1 MFVQRSMQDLRYAT
15 RQLRRAPGFTLS
27 AVLTLALGIASLT
40 TVFTW
45 IKAVL
50 FDPYP
55 HVRDPRSLRFV
66 DATVRGSQGYSVHY
80 DNFEFLR
87 DRDKSLENPAV
98 FTITVVDLA
107 SPGAPPEALAGGLV
121 SSNYFQLLGLQP
133 QVGRFFTPGAKEH
146 AFGQHDEV
154 VLSDREWRVRFN
166 ADPRIVGQAITMN
179 RRPFTVIGV
188 APRDFAGIYGGMG
201 ELLWMPLSAS
211 RSLQPDSNA
220 DPLKDMG
227 LMLAARLR
235 PQFSHGQA
243 AAELHTAARI
253 FAQQEEA
260 KGANMAGWD
269 LNLRDSAHFE
279 RGLFG
284 VIGEQWPALLGAAL
298 LLLVLVCINT
308 ASLLGQRAVRRR
320 REIAI
325 RTSLGATSRRIAS
338 QLFTE
343 AFLLALM
350 GGVVG
355 WAASLVLAKSLYVV
369 LPSFGFSLAFN
380 LGTDWRVLGLVAV
393 LVMLVALL
401 CGMMP
406 IRQAL
411 RTSQRDALYEGGHGI
426 LGSSRSRW
434 VKIAS
439 VGMQLGLCFV
449 VLVGSALLV
458 RTLLNV
464 LHRARGFD
472 RENAMTAQLSLS
484 RSGYNKEK
492 GLAFET
498 ALLDELRSS
507 PVVRE
512 ATLTTHLPMGDEGS
526 GNTWDLAV
534 PGYAPA
540 KNESMSVVTDLEGP
554 AFFHTMG
561 IALVQGR
568 DFTAQDREGAPLV
581 AMINEDMAH
590 RYFPKGNALGSTV
603 IMGLDKQSCQIIGI
617 VKNYAYYN
625 PQDTDPEPVVYLPLL
640 QHYQNGVF
648 VAVRSRTTGEAAAP
662 ALRQAVA
669 RLDGAL
675 PLEDVKTLKDV
686 SEVRYQFARIPL
698 ELLGVFAL
706 ASLLVATLGLYAV
719 MASAVT
725 ERSREFALRMA
736 VGATRAQIVRLVVNG
751 GLETVAAG
759 LLIGGVATFFGVRL
773 LRSMLF
779 GVAAFDPIS
788 LIGAALVLVFTVLLA
803 GLAPATRAASIQPMQ
818 ALRTE

>member
-1 MFVQRSMQDLRYAT
+1 M
-15 RQLRRAPGFTLS
+15 
-27 AVLTLALGIASLT
+27 
-40 TVFTW
+40 
-45 IKAVL
+45 

-55 HVRDPRSLRFV
+55 HVSDPRSLRFV

-80 DNFEFLR
+80 DQFEFLR
-87 DRDKSLENPAV
+87 ERDKSFENPAV
-98 FTITVVDLA
+98 FTITVFDLA

-121 SSNYFQLLGLQP
+121 SSNYFQLLGLKP
-133 QVGRFFTPGAKEH
+133 QLGRFFTVVNNDRVYGS
-146 AFGQHDEV
+146 HDEV

-166 ADPRIVGQAITMN
+166 ADAKIVGQVIFAN
-179 RRPFTVIGV
+179 RHPFTVVGV

-211 RSLQPDSNA
+211 RSLQPDPTA

-235 PQFSHGQA
+235 PGFSHEMA
-243 AAELHTAARI
+243 AAELHTAAHI
-253 FAQQEEA
+253 LAQEQEA

-298 LLLVLVCINT
+298 LLLLLVCINT
-308 ASLLGQRAVRRR
+308 ASLLGQRAARRR

-338 QLFTE
+338 QLFIE
-343 AFLLALM
+343 ALLLAGM

-355 WAASLVLAKSLYVV
+355 WAASLVLARSLYVV

-380 LGTDWRVLGLVAV
+380 LDTDWRVLGLVAV

-411 RTSQRDALYEGGHGI
+411 RSSQRDALYEGSYGI
-426 LGSSRSRW
+426 LGSSRNRW

-449 VLVGSALLV
+449 VLVGSALLM

-464 LHRARGFD
+464 LHRGRGFD

-484 RSGYNKEK
+484 RSGYTKEK

-498 ALLDELRSS
+498 ALLNELRSS

-568 DFTAQDREGAPLV
+568 EFTAQDREGAPLV
-581 AMINEDMAH
+581 AAINEDMAH

-603 IMGLDKQSCQIIGI
+603 MMGPDKQACQIVGI
-617 VKNYAYYN
+617 VKNYAYYS
-625 PQDTDPEPVVYLPLL
+625 PQDTDPEPVVYLPIL
-640 QHYQNGVF
+640 QHYQNSVF
-648 VAVRSRTTGEAAAP
+648 VAARSRTTAEAVEP
-662 ALRQAVA
+662 ALRQTVA

-675 PLEDVKTLKDV
+675 PLENVQTLKDV
-686 SEVRYQFARIPL
+686 SEVRYQLARIPV

-719 MASAVT
+719 MAYAVT

-736 VGATRAQIVRLVVNG
+736 VGATRVQIVRLVVNG

-759 LLIGGVATFFGVRL
+759 LVIGGVGAFFAARL

-779 GVAAFDPIS
+779 GVGVFDPLSFIV
-788 LIGAALVLVFTVLLA
+788 AAMVLVVTVLLA
-803 GLAPATRAASIQPMQ
+803 GLAPAARAASIQPMQ

>member
-1 MFVQRSMQDLRYAT
+1 MLGDLKYAV
-15 RQLRRAPGFTLS
+15 RQLRRAPGFTLA

-45 IKAVL
+45 IKAVM

-55 HVRDPRSLRFV
+55 HVSDPRSLRFV

-80 DNFEFLR
+80 DQFEFLR
-87 DRDKSLENPAV
+87 ERDKSFENPAV
-98 FTITVVDLA
+98 FTITVFDLA

-121 SSNYFQLLGLQP
+121 SSNYFQLLGLKP
-133 QVGRFFTPGAKEH
+133 QLGRFFTVVNNDRVYGS
-146 AFGQHDEV
+146 HDEV

-166 ADPRIVGQAITMN
+166 ADAKIVGQVIFAN
-179 RRPFTVIGV
+179 RHPFTVVGV

-211 RSLQPDSNA
+211 RSLQPDPTA

-235 PQFSHGQA
+235 PGFSHEMA
-243 AAELHTAARI
+243 AAELHTAAHI
-253 FAQQEEA
+253 LAQEQEA

-298 LLLVLVCINT
+298 LLLLLVCINT
-308 ASLLGQRAVRRR
+308 ASLLGQRAARRR

-338 QLFTE
+338 QLFIE
-343 AFLLALM
+343 ALLLAGM

-355 WAASLVLAKSLYVV
+355 WAASLVLARSLYVV

-380 LGTDWRVLGLVAV
+380 LDTDWRVLGLVAV

-411 RTSQRDALYEGGHGI
+411 RSSQRDALYEGSYGI
-426 LGSSRSRW
+426 LGSSRNRW

-449 VLVGSALLV
+449 VLVGSALLM

-464 LHRARGFD
+464 LHRGRGFD

-484 RSGYNKEK
+484 RSGYTKEK

-498 ALLDELRSS
+498 ALLNELRSS

-568 DFTAQDREGAPLV
+568 EFTAQDREGAPLV
-581 AMINEDMAH
+581 AAINEDMAH

-603 IMGLDKQSCQIIGI
+603 MMGPDKQACQIVGI
-617 VKNYAYYN
+617 VKNYAYYS
-625 PQDTDPEPVVYLPLL
+625 PQDTDPEPVVYLPIL
-640 QHYQNGVF
+640 QHYQNSVF
-648 VAVRSRTTGEAAAP
+648 VAVRSRTTAEAVEP
-662 ALRQAVA
+662 ALRQTVA

-675 PLEDVKTLKDV
+675 PLENVQTLKDV
-686 SEVRYQFARIPL
+686 SEVRYQLARIPV

-719 MASAVT
+719 MAYAVT

-736 VGATRAQIVRLVVNG
+736 VGASRVQIVRLVVNG

-759 LLIGGVATFFGVRL
+759 LVIGGVGAFFAARL

-779 GVAAFDPIS
+779 GVGAFDPLSFIV
-788 LIGAALVLVFTVLLA
+788 AAMVLVVTVLLA
-803 GLAPATRAASIQPMQ
+803 GLAPAARAASIQPMQ

>member
-1 MFVQRSMQDLRYAT
+1 MMLKDLQYAM
-15 RQLRRAPGFTLS
+15 RQLRRAPGFTLA

-45 IKAVL
+45 IKAVV

-80 DNFEFLR
+80 DQFEFLR
-87 DRDKSLENPAV
+87 EGDKSLANPAV
-98 FTITVVDLA
+98 FTITEFDLA

-133 QVGRFFTPGAKEH
+133 QLGRFLTVVANDRVYGL
-146 AFGQHDEV
+146 HDEV

-166 ADPRIVGQAITMN
+166 ADPQIVGQVIYVN
-179 RRPFTVIGV
+179 RHPFTVVGV
-188 APRDFAGIYGGMG
+188 APRDFAGIYGGMA
-201 ELLWMPLSAS
+201 ELLWIPLSAS
-211 RSLQPDSNA
+211 RSLQPDPSA
-220 DPLKDMG
+220 DPLKHMG
-227 LMLAARLR
+227 LMLTARLR
-235 PQFSHGQA
+235 PEFSHEQA

-253 FAQQEEA
+253 FAQQQEA

-284 VIGEQWPALLGAAL
+284 VIGEQWPALLGAAML
-298 LLLVLVCINT
+298 LLILVCINT
-308 ASLLGQRAVRRR
+308 ASLLGQRAARRR

-343 AFLLALM
+343 ALLLALM

-355 WAASLVLAKSLYVV
+355 WAASLVLARSLYIV
-369 LPSFGFSLAFN
+369 LPGFGFTPAFN
-380 LGTDWRVLGLVAV
+380 LSTDWRILGLVAV

-406 IRQAL
+406 VRQAL
-411 RTSQRDALYEGGHGI
+411 RSSQRDALYEGSQGI
-426 LGSSRSRW
+426 LGSSRNRW

-449 VLVGSALLV
+449 VLVGSALLM
-458 RTLLNV
+458 RTLLNI

-472 RENAMTAQLSLS
+472 RENTMTAQLSLS
-484 RSGYNKEK
+484 RSGYTKEK
-492 GLAFET
+492 GLAFEA
-498 ALLDELRSS
+498 ALLDELRNA

-512 ATLTTHLPMGDEGS
+512 ATLTTHLPMGDDGS

-534 PGYAPA
+534 PGYTPA
-540 KNESMSVVTDLEGP
+540 KNEGMNVVTDLEGP

-568 DFTAQDREGAPLV
+568 NFTSQDREGAPLV

-590 RYFPKGNALGSTV
+590 RYFPKGNALGST
-603 IMGLDKQSCQIIGI
+603 INMGPDKQACQIVGI
-617 VKNYAYYN
+617 VKNYAYYS
-625 PQDTDPEPVVYLPLL
+625 PQDTDPEPVVYLPIA
-640 QHYQNGVF
+640 QHYQDGVF
-648 VAVRSRTTGEAAAP
+648 VAVRSRTTADAVAP
-662 ALRQAVA
+662 VLRQAVA

-675 PLEDVKTLKDV
+675 PIENVKTLKDV
-686 SEVRYQFARIPL
+686 SDVRYQLARIPL
-698 ELLGVFAL
+698 ELLGVFGL

-719 MASAVT
+719 MAYAVT

-736 VGATRAQIVRLVVNG
+736 VGATRVQIIRLVVNG

-759 LLIGGVATFFGVRL
+759 LLIGGFLSFFLIHL

-779 GVAAFDPIS
+779 GVAPFDPLS
-788 LIGAALVLVFTVLLA
+788 FIGAALVLVLTVLLA
-803 GLAPATRAASIQPMQ
+803 GLGPATRAASIQPMQ

>member
-1 MFVQRSMQDLRYAT
+1 MLGDLKYAV
-15 RQLRRAPGFTLS
+15 RQLRRAPGFTLA

-45 IKAVL
+45 IKAVM

-55 HVRDPRSLRFV
+55 HVSDPRSLRFV

-80 DNFEFLR
+80 DQFEFLR
-87 DRDKSLENPAV
+87 ERDKSFENPAV
-98 FTITVVDLA
+98 FTITVFDLA

-121 SSNYFQLLGLQP
+121 SSNYFQLLGLKP
-133 QVGRFFTPGAKEH
+133 QLGRFFTVVNNDRVYGS
-146 AFGQHDEV
+146 HDEV

-166 ADPRIVGQAITMN
+166 ADAKIVGQVIFAN
-179 RRPFTVIGV
+179 RHPFTVVGV

-211 RSLQPDSNA
+211 RSLQPDPTA

-235 PQFSHGQA
+235 PGFSHETA
-243 AAELHTAARI
+243 AAELHTAAHI
-253 FAQQEEA
+253 LAQEQEA

-298 LLLVLVCINT
+298 LLLLLVCINT
-308 ASLLGQRAVRRR
+308 ASLLGQRAARRR

-338 QLFTE
+338 QLFIE
-343 AFLLALM
+343 ALLLAGM

-369 LPSFGFSLAFN
+369 LPNFGFSLAFN
-380 LGTDWRVLGLVAV
+380 LDTDWRVLGLVAV

-411 RTSQRDALYEGGHGI
+411 RSSQRDALYEGSYGI
-426 LGSSRSRW
+426 LGSSRNRW

-449 VLVGSALLV
+449 VLVGSALLM

-464 LHRARGFD
+464 LHRGRGFD

-484 RSGYNKEK
+484 RSGYTKEK

-498 ALLDELRSS
+498 ALLNELRSS

-568 DFTAQDREGAPLV
+568 EFTAQDREGAPLV
-581 AMINEDMAH
+581 AAINEDMAH

-603 IMGLDKQSCQIIGI
+603 MMGPDKQACQIVGI
-617 VKNYAYYN
+617 VKNYAYYS
-625 PQDTDPEPVVYLPLL
+625 PQDTDPEPVVYLPIL
-640 QHYQNGVF
+640 QHYQNSVF
-648 VAVRSRTTGEAAAP
+648 VAVRSRTTAEAVEP
-662 ALRQAVA
+662 ALRQTVA

-675 PLEDVKTLKDV
+675 PLENVQTLKDV
-686 SEVRYQFARIPL
+686 SEVRYQLARIPV

-719 MASAVT
+719 MAYAVT

-736 VGATRAQIVRLVVNG
+736 VGATRVQIVRLVVNG

-759 LLIGGVATFFGVRL
+759 LVIGGVGAFFAARL

-779 GVAAFDPIS
+779 GVGAFDPLSFIV
-788 LIGAALVLVFTVLLA
+788 AAMVLVVTVLLA
-803 GLAPATRAASIQPMQ
+803 GLAPAARAASIQPMQ

>member
-1 MFVQRSMQDLRYAT
+1 MMLKDLQYAM
-15 RQLRRAPGFTLS
+15 RQLRRAPGFTLA

-50 FDPYP
+50 FDPFP

-80 DNFEFLR
+80 DQFEFLR
-87 DRDKSLENPAV
+87 ERDQSLANPAV
-98 FTITVVDLA
+98 FTITEFDLA

-133 QVGRFFTPGAKEH
+133 QLGRFLTVVANDRVYGS
-146 AFGQHDEV
+146 HDEV
-154 VLSDREWRVRFN
+154 VLSDREWRARFN
-166 ADPRIVGQAITMN
+166 GDPQIVGQVIYVN
-179 RRPFTVIGV
+179 RHPFTVVGV
-188 APRDFAGIYGGMG
+188 APRDFAGIYGGLA

-211 RSLQPDSNA
+211 RSLQPDPNA
-220 DPLKDMG
+220 DPLKHMG
-227 LMLAARLR
+227 LMLTARLR
-235 PQFSHGQA
+235 PEFSHERA

-253 FAQQEEA
+253 FAQQQEA

-284 VIGEQWPALLGAAL
+284 VVGEQWPALLGAAML
-298 LLLVLVCINT
+298 LLILVCINT
-308 ASLLGQRAVRRR
+308 ASLLGQRAARRR

-343 AFLLALM
+343 ALLLALM

-355 WAASLVLAKSLYVV
+355 WAASLVLAKSLYIV
-369 LPSFGFSLAFN
+369 LPGFGFTPAFN
-380 LGTDWRVLGLVAV
+380 LSTDWRILGLVAV

-406 IRQAL
+406 VRQAL
-411 RTSQRDALYEGGHGI
+411 RSSQRDALYEGSQGI
-426 LGSSRSRW
+426 LGSSRNRW
-434 VKIAS
+434 VKIGS

-449 VLVGSALLV
+449 VLVGSALLM
-458 RTLLNV
+458 RTLLNI

-472 RENAMTAQLSLS
+472 RENIMTAQLSLS
-484 RSGYNKEK
+484 RSGYTKEK
-492 GLAFET
+492 GLAFEA
-498 ALLDELRSS
+498 ALLDELRNS
-507 PVVRE
+507 PIVRE
-512 ATLTTHLPMGDEGS
+512 ATLTTHLPMGDDGS

-534 PGYAPA
+534 PGYTPA
-540 KNESMSVVTDLEGP
+540 KNEGMNVVTDLEGP

-568 DFTAQDREGAPLV
+568 NFTAQDREGAPLV

-590 RYFPKGNALGSTV
+590 RYFPKGNALGNTV
-603 IMGLDKQSCQIIGI
+603 IMGPEKQACQIIGI
-617 VKNYAYYN
+617 VKNYAYYS
-625 PQDTDPEPVVYLPLL
+625 PQDTDPEPVVYLPIA
-640 QHYQNGVF
+640 QHYQDGVF
-648 VAVRSRTTGEAAAP
+648 VAVRSRTTADAVAP
-662 ALRQAVA
+662 VLRQAVA

-675 PLEDVKTLKDV
+675 PIENVKTLKDV
-686 SEVRYQFARIPL
+686 SDVRYQLARIPL

-719 MASAVT
+719 MAYAVT

-736 VGATRAQIVRLVVNG
+736 VGATRVQIVRLVVNG

-759 LLIGGVATFFGVRL
+759 LLIGGLLSFFLIRL
-773 LRSMLF
+773 LRSLLF
-779 GVAAFDPIS
+779 GVAPFDPLS
-788 LIGAALVLVFTVLLA
+788 FIGAATVLVLTVLLA